1 MTNTN
6 DVIFDNVY
14 EDECD
19 RLDSILLEV
28 AKEIKEDG
36 GYSKEMVERIID
48 TWCLGVGIRIKEE
61 WHES

>member
-1 MTNTN
+1 MINTN

-28 AKEIKEDG
+28 AKEIKEGG

>member
-1 MTNTN
+1 MK
-6 DVIFDNVY
+6 
-14 EDECD
+14 
-19 RLDSILLEV
+19 LDKLDALPEFKQFQV
-28 AKEIKEDG
+28 REIKEDG

>member
-1 MTNTN
+1 MINAN

>member
-1 MTNTN
+1 MINTN

-14 EDECD
+14 EDECE

>member
-1 MTNTN
+1 MINTN

>member
-1 MTNTN
+1 MINTN

-36 GYSKEMVERIID
+36 GYSKEMVEIIID